1 MRKEDVGGFLSTTTP
16 VTKVWRW
23 EHDHFDKETTVV
35 KITSF
40 AYAPGDKWDC
50 GYFNFTAT
58 TPLGQF
64 TWKEVVPGPRHSEDY
79 RQLDLEL
86 NGVDLSEQFAWNEGP
101 LADLDFEAPGKPGKW
116 ADLFAKSKD
125 DVEETFAAWFETN
138 KNKLVE
144 LVQSK

>member
-1 MRKEDVGGFLSTTTP
+1 
-16 VTKVWRW
+16 
-23 EHDHFDKETTVV
+23 VV

-40 AYAPGDKWDC
+40 AYKPGDKWDC

-58 TPLGQF
+58 TPLGEF

-79 RQLDLEL
+79 RELSVEL
-86 NGVDLSEQFAWNEGP
+86 NGVQLSEKFGWNEAGDLVNVGP

-138 KNKLVE
+138 KDKLVE